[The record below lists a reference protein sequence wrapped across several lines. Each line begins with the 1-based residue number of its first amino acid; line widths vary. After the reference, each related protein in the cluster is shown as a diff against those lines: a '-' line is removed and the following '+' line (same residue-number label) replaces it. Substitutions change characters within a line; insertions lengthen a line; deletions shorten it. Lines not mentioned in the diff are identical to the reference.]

1 MSRKICD
8 VLFFLIGDKMRLC
21 KEMIKLRHLL
31 TNMGIDWCDE
41 STIIP
46 EEYINLMETQT
57 KLGREFL
64 DSTIFRTHFE
74 VDGTH
79 YSVINGYG
87 TYGGFIPHQNKNY
100 GLLECMVGDNEPIG
114 WLSADDVIDIIK
126 GDCT

>member
-1 MSRKICD
+1 
-8 VLFFLIGDKMRLC
+8 MRLC

-57 KLGREFL
+57 KLGREVL

-74 VDGTH
+74 VNGTH

-100 GLLECMVGDNEPIG
+100 GLLECMVGDNEPKG
-114 WLSADDVIDIIK
+114 WLSADDVIDLIK
-126 GDCT
+126 EIVHECI